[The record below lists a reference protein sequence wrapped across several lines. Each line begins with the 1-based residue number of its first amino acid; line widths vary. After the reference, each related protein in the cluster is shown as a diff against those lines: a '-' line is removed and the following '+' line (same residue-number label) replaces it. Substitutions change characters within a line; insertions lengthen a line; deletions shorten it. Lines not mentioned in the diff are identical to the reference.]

1 MGTGR
6 EREAAIQNEVAE
18 DVLELSKRYRP
29 GLAQEALINAYQKL
43 VEEES
48 KRANHGL
55 NDQSHIAGE

>member
-29 GLAQEALINAYQKL
+29 GFAQEVLINAYQML
-43 VEEES
+43 IEEES
-48 KRANHGL
+48 KRARRGL
-55 NDQSHIAGE
+55 NNQNYTSGE